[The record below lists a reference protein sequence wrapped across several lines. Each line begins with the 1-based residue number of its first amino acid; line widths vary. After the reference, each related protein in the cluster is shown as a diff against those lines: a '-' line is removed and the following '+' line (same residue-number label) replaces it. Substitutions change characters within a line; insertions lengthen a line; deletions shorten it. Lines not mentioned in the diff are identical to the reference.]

1 MIVLLFVLVICI
13 GLVLFMIKQAFENN
27 LLHHS
32 IELAGDNEQVRFFF
46 ISDVHVRKIDEQMI
60 KRIDR
65 PIHAVII
72 GGDFAD
78 KRTPIERIYQNI
90 NLLKKLGPIYFVWGN
105 NDREVGEQRL
115 RRIFSELDVHI
126 IENDALTLPNS
137 HNKIWLSAI
146 DDTSTKNAQFDMAF
160 EKTNEEDYIV
170 FISHNP
176 QVFYKV
182 RQQYH
187 ADVMLGGHLH
197 GGQIRLGKFGI
208 HPHGSFKMNDGV
220 ATIISN
226 GYGTTLLPMRL
237 GAKPQCHM
245 IDLNFTK

>member
-13 GLVLFMIKQAFENN
+13 SFILFMIKQAFENN
-27 LLHHS
+27 LLYHNVQIPGH
-32 IELAGDNEQVRFFF
+32 NEQVTLFF
-46 ISDVHVRKIDEQMI
+46 ISDVHLRKIDEQMLQQI
-60 KRIDR
+60 NQ
-65 PIHAVII
+65 PVHAVII

-78 KRTPIERIYQNI
+78 KRTPIERIYENI
-90 NLLKKLGPIYFVWGN
+90 KLLKKLGPIYFVWGN

-115 RRIFSELDVHI
+115 RDIFNEMGVHI
-126 IENDALTLPNS
+126 IENDAILLSNFQ
-137 HNKIWLSAI
+137 NNVWLSAI
-146 DDTSTKNAQFDMAF
+146 DDTSTKNAQFDRAF
-160 EKTNEEDYIV
+160 DKPNLGDHVV

-182 RQQYH
+182 RNRYN
-187 ADVMLGGHLH
+187 VSLLLGGHLH

-208 HPHGSFKMNDGV
+208 HPHGSFKTRNGV
-220 ATIISN
+220 AALVSN

-237 GAKPQCHM
+237 GAKPQCHI